1 MSLDSPAI
9 LQAEHITK
17 SYPIGDRQIAVLDD
31 VSFAVA
37 PGEFVVIM
45 GSSGSGKSTLL
56 SVLSGLDQPSRGRIR
71 IDGVDV
77 TDWSEDRLA
86 PIRNS
91 TFGFVFQSFHLVP
104 SLNAL
109 ENVAFPAE
117 LRGDKDARTRARTL
131 LERVGLG
138 GRTTNFPH
146 QLSGGEKQRV
156 AICRALVNDPKI
168 IFADEPT
175 GNLDSKNGAGIIDLL
190 IQLHRERQTTLV
202 LVTHAPELAELAG
215 RVITLA
221 DGKVVGDESKEQNG
235 QRSTVN

>member
-1 MSLDSPAI
+1 MSAI
-9 LQAEHITK
+9 LEADQITK
-17 SYPIGDRQIAVLDD
+17 TYAIGDRQIAVLDA
-31 VSFAVA
+31 VSFAVE

-56 SVLSGLDQPSRGRIR
+56 SLLSGLDRPSRGRIR
-71 IDGVDV
+71 IDGADI
-77 TDWSEDRLA
+77 TDWSEDQLA
-86 PIRNS
+86 PIRNRV
-91 TFGFVFQSFHLVP
+91 FGFVFQSFHLVP

-117 LRGDKDARTRARTL
+117 LRGDKDARPHARNL

-138 GRTTNFPH
+138 DRVTNFPH

-156 AICRALVNDPKI
+156 AICRALVNKPKI

-175 GNLDSKNGAGIIDLL
+175 GNLDSTNGAGIIELL
-190 IQLHRERQTTLV
+190 VQLHREEQTTLM
-202 LVTHAPELAELAG
+202 LVTHAPEMAEHAG

-221 DGKVVGDESKEQNG
+221 DGKVVSDET
-235 QRSTVN
+235 RP

>member
-1 MSLDSPAI
+1 MNTI
-9 LQAEHITK
+9 LAAEHLTK
-17 SYPIGDRQIAVLDD
+17 SYAIGDRSVAVLDD
-31 VSFAVA
+31 VSFAVEH
-37 PGEFVVIM
+37 GEFVVIM

-56 SVLSGLDQPSRGRIR
+56 SLLSGLDQPTSGRIR
-71 IDGVDV
+71 IDGADI
-77 TDWSEDRLA
+77 TDWSEDQLA

-117 LRGDKDARTRARTL
+117 LRGDKDARSRAKAL
-131 LERVGLG
+131 LDRVGLG
-138 GRTTNFPH
+138 ARITNFPH

-175 GNLDSKNGAGIIDLL
+175 GNLDSQNGAGIIDLL
-190 IQLHRERQTTLV
+190 IQLHRERRTTLV
-202 LVTHAPELAELAG
+202 LVTHAPEVAEHAG

-221 DGKVVGDESKEQNG
+221 DGKVVGDERREAI
-235 QRSTVN
+235 VN

>member
-1 MSLDSPAI
+1 MSAI
-9 LQAEHITK
+9 LEADQITK
-17 SYPIGDRQIAVLDD
+17 TYAIGDRQIAVLDA
-31 VSFAVA
+31 VSFAVE

-56 SVLSGLDQPSRGRIR
+56 SLLSGLDRPSRGRIR
-71 IDGVDV
+71 IDGADI
-77 TDWSEDRLA
+77 TDWSEDQLA
-86 PIRNS
+86 PIRNRV
-91 TFGFVFQSFHLVP
+91 FGFVFQSFHLVP

-117 LRGDKDARTRARTL
+117 LRGDKDARPRARNL

-138 GRTTNFPH
+138 DRVTNFPH

-156 AICRALVNDPKI
+156 AICRALVNKPKI

-175 GNLDSKNGAGIIDLL
+175 GNLDSTNGAGIIELL
-190 IQLHRERQTTLV
+190 VQLHREEQTTLM
-202 LVTHAPELAELAG
+202 LVTHAPEMAEHAG

-221 DGKVVGDESKEQNG
+221 DGKVVSDAT
-235 QRSTVN
+235 RP